1 MPISLA
7 TFFVGLVS
15 GLVPFVNAE
24 AYLVSVSAFAPAATL
39 GAVVVAATLG
49 QMTAKCLLF
58 LTGRGLVHL
67 PIRRREASG
76 LARVKGFLEGGAGRA
91 AALVFVSA
99 LCGIPPFYLVTLA
112 AGALGFPL
120 GRFCALGT
128 LGRVL
133 RFAAVFYVTRAL

>member
-1 MPISLA
+1 MPMALA

-24 AYLVSVSAFAPAATL
+24 AYLVSVSAFFPGATL
-39 GAVVVAATLG
+39 GVVVAAATLG

-58 LTGRGLVHL
+58 LSGRGLL
-67 PIRRREASG
+67 RLSIRHRPANG
-76 LARVKGFLEGGAGRA
+76 LERVNAFLRGSAARA

-99 LCGIPPFYLVTLA
+99 LCGIPPFYVVTLA

-120 GRFCALGT
+120 GRFCVVGT
-128 LGRVL
+128 LGRLL
-133 RFAAVFYVTRAL
+133 RFAAVFLLPRAL